1 MMLNFCLIHQK
12 AFFLLL
18 HQLAEMNS
26 GQLGRIVG
34 FFLAFAIG
42 NNSDTAN

>member
-1 MMLNFCLIHQK
+1 MMFNFCLIHQK
-12 AFFLLL
+12 IFFSRFCIKW
-18 HQLAEMNS
+18 QTS

-42 NNSDTAN
+42 IIVGP